1 LILLSCGTSTV
12 RFMPPLMI
20 TRNHVDEAMTI
31 LEASLEEALER

>member
-1 LILLSCGTSTV
+1 V

-20 TRNHVDEAMTI
+20 NTEDVDEALTI